1 MAKLLSGTRIYGN
14 LVVDTWAN
22 AASANISGTTTS
34 NSTTTGALIVAGG
47 AGIAGNLSIGG
58 NVGIGTAPSIY
69 TLDILDTNPNSGTG
83 LRVIG
88 GNVGYPI
95 ATFTRQGTNSS
106 IVIQHGSAN
115 PGMYYTK
122 TGTTYVSHGYDGT
135 YFKLSNAAQIGTND
149 LLLVTQANG
158 NIVITSTT
166 ASTNTTTGALTVAG
180 GVGIAGNV
188 NIGGNVVITGSIT
201 SAVFPLILNDISNQ
215 FNANRAVFA
224 LRNNQAPITNLVDS
238 KDLSVVVDGRPVSP
252 YITEL
257 RYPWLTPYNS
267 FKGFRVAQT
276 AGNLKLT
283 TTSVAQS
290 VVIYNAPDIG
300 QQATITQINTSATK
314 QTRRYPYS
322 ASSIALGD

>member
-1 MAKLLSGTRIYGN
+1 MAKLLSGTRVYGN
-14 LVVDTWAN
+14 LTVDT
-22 AASANISGTTTS
+22 
-34 NSTTTGALIVAGG
+34 
-47 AGIAGNLSIGG
+47 
-58 NVGIGTAPSIY
+58 
-69 TLDILDTNPNSGTG
+69 TLT
-83 LRVIG
+83 
-88 GNVGYPI
+88 
-95 ATFTRQGTNSS
+95 
-106 IVIQHGSAN
+106 
-115 PGMYYTK
+115 
-122 TGTTYVSHGYDGT
+122 
-135 YFKLSNAAQIGTND
+135 
-149 LLLVTQANG
+149 
-158 NIVITSTT
+158 
-166 ASTNTTTGALTVAG
+166 
-180 GVGIAGNV
+180 
-188 NIGGNVVITGSIT
+188 IGGNVVITGNIT

-224 LRNNQAPITNLVDS
+224 LRNNQTPVTNLVDS

-267 FKGFRVAQT
+267 FRGFRLAQT
-276 AGNLKLT
+276 SGNLKLT